1 MNFVIDVGPGWG
13 KYVTILRPILEDTT
27 FTAVEVWGPYARDYR
42 LETKYEKVVVADVR
56 YVSWDKV
63 GRADVVIFGDVLEHM
78 SAEDAL
84 AVYKSAGEVC
94 DFLIIS
100 IPVSK
105 ASQGEVHGNPFETHV
120 EDDWSHEKVMSTF
133 PGIAFAQ
140 VSRNEKQDVLIGV
153 YFASLYRKHHDIL
166 KAIYRQMAK

>member
-1 MNFVIDVGPGWG
+1 MVDVGPGWG
-13 KYVTILRPILEDTT
+13 KYVTILRPILQDVT
-27 FTAVEVWGPYARDYR
+27 FTAVEVWGPYVRDYR
-42 LETKYEKVVVADVR
+42 LESKYEKVVVADIR
-56 YVSWDKV
+56 YVSWDKI

-78 SAEDAL
+78 SAEEAS
-84 AVYKSAGEVC
+84 AVYQSAGEVC
-94 DFLIIS
+94 DYLIIS

-140 VSRNEKQDVLIGV
+140 VSRNEKQDILIGV
-153 YFASLYRKHHDIL
+153 YFASLNRRHLESL
-166 KAIYRQMAK
+166 KAIYRQLAR

>member
-1 MNFVIDVGPGWG
+1 V
-13 KYVTILRPILEDTT
+13 LLLALLDTPSPLA
-27 FTAVEVWGPYARDYR
+27 FIHQQA
-42 LETKYEKVVVADVR
+42 KVVTTP
-56 YVSWDKV
+56 
-63 GRADVVIFGDVLEHM
+63 
-78 SAEDAL
+78 L